1 MKKKC
6 IRTKWLALVL
16 SAAVAGSIGAAEAD
30 KAAPASP
37 AAGETIKW
45 QVLSSGGTDASSNGY
60 HLSGTVAQ
68 TAVGAGASNGYNLN
82 QGFWPSM
89 VQGGCC
95 IAIRGNANN
104 DPDDKTNISDV
115 TFLLDFLFGIPTGPE
130 PVCWEEGNANGDPDE
145 KVNVSDVSYLLAF
158 LFGIPSG
165 PAPPACP

>member
-1 MKKKC
+1 MF
-6 IRTKWLALVL
+6 IWAALLV
-16 SAAVAGSIGAAEAD
+16 SAMIAGSIGAAEAD

-37 AAGETIKW
+37 AAGETIEW

-60 HLSGTVAQ
+60 HLRGTVAQ
-68 TAVGAGASNGYNLN
+68 TAVGAGASDGLSLN
-82 QGFWPSM
+82 QGFWQDFP
-89 VQGGCC
+89 QGGCC